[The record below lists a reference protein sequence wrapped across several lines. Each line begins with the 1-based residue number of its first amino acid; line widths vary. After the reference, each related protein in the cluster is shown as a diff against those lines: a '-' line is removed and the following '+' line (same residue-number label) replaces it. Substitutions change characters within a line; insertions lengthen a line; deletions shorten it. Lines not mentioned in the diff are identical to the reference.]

1 MTNGLNRNTM
11 RYRSYVI
18 TLLLTCSLAS
28 VPGTSYGQYPQ
39 VPVTISTE
47 KVKID
52 GKVFYSHIVLEKQT
66 LYSISKAY
74 GVSVQ
79 DIYAAN
85 PDLETDGLR
94 KNAIILI
101 PDTASQQGKTVRPA
115 AGDQADAK
123 TAEGP
128 DASSPAV
135 TDPSEKK
142 AQDDTRKARRTAKN
156 GKENN
161 EDVYLIHTVRWY
173 EDLDVIAE
181 KYGVPVDII
190 IEVNG
195 LSGRKLANRQK
206 LRIPADLRSYMAGR
220 SAAQDVP
227 KEEAAPADN
236 TSRNP
241 SPTASKTTAS
251 DKVHAMMMLPLDAND
266 GKGSESNMDFYSGA
280 LIAARES
287 GLEGTGVDLSVYDVA
302 DGTIPMTENRIAV
315 TDVTIGPVSRTDLTA
330 LLSKVPDDFFVVSP
344 VDPRAE
350 SLVAGHRN
358 LIQAPAS
365 VFAQYENLASWI
377 KEERKADEKLVVIY
391 EKGMRESSESTA
403 AETFLQA
410 AGLQYSSFSYS
421 ILEGRN
427 VLSPIK
433 GLMTQGKTNRVL
445 VVSESEAFVND
456 LVRNLNLMVH
466 DNYPVVLYGP
476 SKLRSFETIDV
487 EDYHNVR
494 LHLAMSYY
502 VDYDSMEVQD
512 FLKEYRALCNTEPG
526 PFAFQGYDLM
536 RYFTSLCA
544 KYGKNWADHLENEGT
559 VHMLQSDFR
568 FRRYGEGGFENIGIR
583 RVVYGPDYSVRIVN

>member
-1 MTNGLNRNTM
+1 MT
-11 RYRSYVI
+11 YRSFVI
-18 TLLLTCSLAS
+18 MLLSIGSLAFF
-28 VPGTSYGQYPQ
+28 PGTSFGQYPQ

-47 KVKID
+47 KVRID

-79 DIYAAN
+79 DIYGAN
-85 PDLETDGLR
+85 PNLETEGLK

-101 PDTASQQGKTVRPA
+101 PETSSQQGKTA
-115 AGDQADAK
+115 KYAQNGAEDSTAGNNTANETETVQAEETPSDRK
-123 TAEGP
+123 AE
-128 DASSPAV
+128 
-135 TDPSEKK
+135 
-142 AQDDTRKARRTAKN
+142 DDTRKTRRQARKDTK
-156 GKENN
+156 N

-173 EDLDVIAE
+173 EDLDVISK

-195 LSGRKLANRQK
+195 LSGRKLTNRQK
-206 LRIPADLRSYMAGR
+206 LRIPADLKSYMKER
-220 SAAQDVP
+220 SASDDANKGDDDIP
-227 KEEAAPADN
+227 AKEERPDI
-236 TSRNP
+236 SF
-241 SPTASKTTAS
+241 TASAVTAAKG
-251 DKVHAMMMLPLDAND
+251 KVNAMMMLPLNVTA
-266 GKGSESNMDFYSGA
+266 GKGSESNLDFYSGA
-280 LIAARES
+280 LIAARKA

-302 DGTIPMTENRIAV
+302 DGTIPMTEEKIAA
-315 TDVTIGPVSRTDLTA
+315 TDVTIGPVSRTGLTT
-330 LLSKVPDDFFVVSP
+330 LLAKVPDDFYVVSP
-344 VDPRAE
+344 FDPRAE
-350 SLVAGHRN
+350 SLVAGHKN

-377 KEERKADEKLVVIY
+377 KEERNPDEKLVVIY
-391 EKGMRESSESTA
+391 EKGMRENSESSA

-410 AGLQYSSFSYS
+410 TGQQYSSFSYS

-427 VLSPIK
+427 VLAPIK
-433 GLMTQGKTNRVL
+433 GLMTQGKINRVL

-466 DNYPVVLYGP
+466 DNYQIVLYGP

-502 VDYDSMEVQD
+502 VDYESRAVQD
-512 FLKEYRALCNTEPG
+512 FLMEYRALCNTEPG

-536 RYFTSLCA
+536 SYFIRLCS
-544 KYGKNWADHLENEGT
+544 KYGDSWANHLESEET
-559 VHMLQSDFR
+559 VKMLQSDFR
-568 FRRYGEGGFENIGIR
+568 FRRYGEGGLENIGIR
-583 RVVYGPDYSVRIVN
+583 RIIYGPDYSISLAD